1 MYTVY
6 SRVQIFL
13 LLCKLEHITTIL
25 ICILNI
31 IPIYS
36 TFVGVAL
43 VQQSHYNFV
52 RLPRRLCRLYQIK
65 TYDLWLVSNA

>member
-1 MYTVY
+1 M
-6 SRVQIFL
+6 QIFL
-13 LLCKLEHITTIL
+13 LVHKLEHITTNGIYT
-25 ICILNI
+25 LNI

-43 VQQSHYNFV
+43 LQLPPYNFV
-52 RLPRRLCRLYQIK
+52 HLPWRLCRLYQIK